1 MEEKAGVEQAMPDN
15 KQNITNSDFFKNLS
29 DEEKKLALEI
39 LKQYATEGQSDL
51 FEDLKYADFEEI
63 PVDISTFMH
72 DPRYLGKALYDQE
85 GRFTIFPYWEKTL
98 EDIFPDNISTK
109 YNNIVLTGAIGL
121 GKSTI
126 AVICL
131 LYLLYR
137 LLCLKNPY
145 TYYGMQEIDK
155 ITISLMNIT
164 LDNAKGVAL
173 DKMNQMILSSEWF
186 MSHGEMAG
194 STNLVYHPEKHIEV
208 IVASSNNQIIGR
220 ALFANFTDEVNFS
233 LVNNPEKQ
241 KKKMMKLITQIDARM
256 KSRFMRG
263 TYLPTLN
270 ILASSKDTEQ
280 SFLEEYINITRKAKD
295 TSTLVVDEPQWVVD
309 ERKDSPE
316 KFWVGIGNKFLA
328 NELLP
333 LDATESEID
342 EFRKKGYELWQVP
355 MGYLSTFQ
363 KNLDEAICSI
373 IGIATASSLKYI
385 SGIKIN
391 QTKTD
396 TYSNP
401 FVKDVIEVGNSPD
414 DHLQYA
420 NFFDMTRVSENDISK
435 PLFIHLDMSM
445 TGDKTGIAGVWI
457 TGREKNIKALPANEG
472 NTAAA
477 DDNVEAD
484 FANDLHYKLAF
495 SVSVKAPKGAQ
506 VSFAKNRNFIR
517 WLRDQGFAIKCVSSD
532 TFQSANIQQD
542 LKSDGFKTEIV
553 SVDRV
558 AKDAN
563 GKPVCLPYHY
573 LKSSIYE
580 RRLVMYQKCDLLTDE
595 LIGLERKSDGHVDHT
610 KQGIDSKDQ
619 ADAVCGALWDASKFS
634 EEYSYSYGDDLDATI
649 EANNAV
655 SELDLKHQMI
665 QDFQNEML
673 KVKHEQQDYYEMQRK
688 DDYEYF
694 ADLRDGIIVI

>member
-1 MEEKAGVEQAMPDN
+1 MRIKSIKKILHQEK
-15 KQNITNSDFFKNLS
+15 KQYYDVINAAPYHNFLIKTNSGYVCTHN
-29 DEEKKLALEI
+29 
-39 LKQYATEGQSDL
+39 
-51 FEDLKYADFEEI
+51 
-63 PVDISTFMH
+63 
-72 DPRYLGKALYDQE
+72 
-85 GRFTIFPYWEKTL
+85 
-98 EDIFPDNISTK
+98 
-109 YNNIVLTGAIGL
+109 
-121 GKSTI
+121 
-126 AVICL
+126 C
-131 LYLLYR
+131 
-137 LLCLKNPY
+137 
-145 TYYGMQEIDK
+145 
-155 ITISLMNIT
+155 
-164 LDNAKGVAL
+164 
-173 DKMNQMILSSEWF
+173 
-186 MSHGEMAG
+186 
-194 STNLVYHPEKHIEV
+194 
-208 IVASSNNQIIGR
+208 
-220 ALFANFTDEVNFS
+220 NFS
-233 LVNNPEKQ
+233 LMNNPEKQ
-241 KKKMMKLITQIDARM
+241 KKKMLKLITQIDARM

-280 SFLEEYINITRKAKD
+280 SFLEEYIDITRKAND
-295 TSTLVVDEPQWVVD
+295 AMTLVVDEPQWVVD

-342 EFRKKGYELWQVP
+342 EFRKKGYELWRVP

-385 SGIKIN
+385 SGIKVN

-396 TYSNP
+396 TYANP
-401 FVKDVIEVGNSPD
+401 FVKDVIEVGNNPD

-420 NFFDMTRVSENDISK
+420 NFFDLSRVSENDISK

-445 TGDKTGIAGVWI
+445 SGDKTGIAGVWI
-457 TGREKNIKALPANEG
+457 TGREKNIKAITTAEG

-477 DDNVEAD
+477 DDNVETD

-580 RRLVMYQKCDLLTDE
+580 RRLMMYQKCDLLTDE
-595 LIGLERKSDGHVDHT
+595 LIGLEKKSDGHVDHT

-634 EEYSYSYGDDLDATI
+634 EEYSYSYGDDIDATL
-649 EANNAV
+649 EANNEA
-655 SELDLKHQMI
+655 SALDLKQRLMLE
-665 QDFQNEML
+665 FQNEMIQVQADQT
-673 KVKHEQQDYYEMQRK
+673 KFYDQQRRS
-688 DDYEYF
+688 DYEYF
-694 ADLRDGIIVI
+694 ADLEDGIIVI